1 MNTLAA
7 PNIRKQTVSKP
18 TEFPR
23 RSFFLYGEPKVG
35 KSTTASQFPRPLI
48 LNVLAENGV
57 GQIAGDVVDLA
68 AIEDLPAITRWLK
81 TGKHDYQTVVLD
93 GLTTLTLD
101 VISRYGGK
109 DTRANVKDATAALR
123 GPLHEFLALDL
134 IRVLTGHPRKD
145 EEEVWVDGRKASKLS
160 IYPDLPP
167 RLRLFIE
174 GRVDALGY
182 CYPGNGKSQVWW
194 LPLDTEAPK
203 PRAIAAGNRLGL
215 PRCTE
220 LSFAAIQAAIV
231 APAPARP
238 PAHTPAG
245 APEQAP
251 AQPAK

>member
-1 MNTLAA
+1 MNTPAT
-7 PNIRKQTVSKP
+7 PTIRKQVIGKP

-68 AIEDLPAITRWLK
+68 NIEDLPAITRWLK

-93 GLTTLTLD
+93 GLTTLALD
-101 VISRYGGK
+101 VIARSGSR
-109 DTRANVKDATAALR
+109 DTRAAVKDATAALR
-123 GPLHEFLALDL
+123 GPLHEFLSLDL

-145 EEEVWVDGRKASKLS
+145 EDEMIVDGRKASKLS

-182 CYPGNGKSQVWW
+182 CYPGNGKSLVWW
-194 LPLDTEAPK
+194 LPLDTDTPK

-215 PRCTE
+215 PRTTE

-231 APAPARP
+231 APANG
-238 PAHTPAG
+238 HTPA
-245 APEQAP
+245 PTPAP
-251 AQPAK
+251 AHAPTPAPAR